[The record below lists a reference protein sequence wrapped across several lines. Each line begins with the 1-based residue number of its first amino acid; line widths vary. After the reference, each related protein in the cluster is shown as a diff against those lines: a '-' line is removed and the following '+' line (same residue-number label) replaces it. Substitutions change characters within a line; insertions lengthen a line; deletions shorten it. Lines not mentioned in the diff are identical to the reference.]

1 MSMTWPVHTVFIST
15 TQKNDTVDIYVVK
28 PSVAYVMLKLHTVM
42 EMTVILEMAT
52 SSLNILDK
60 NTTFLGS
67 PEEKG

>member
-1 MSMTWPVHTVFIST
+1 
-15 TQKNDTVDIYVVK
+15 
-28 PSVAYVMLKLHTVM
+28 MLKLHTVM